1 MLDAIAC
8 QFSLK
13 DDLVFVEIPVSLTD
27 ISDATIKEQLEQAG
41 YGRCLILLDQLSNLV
56 VEYKQIQQ
64 KIKQQL
70 QSEGYVLKY
79 KVAQRKP
86 AILNIMLSDDAMS
99 ATAEIIAAFGG
110 QPVSANDVVKAGQEA
125 GIVFG
130 FQKEQILQLVAHASR
145 ADAGSK
151 VRAVIAIGRHAEAG
165 KDSFFEPLISDMG
178 NRIRK
183 PVAQSEGKV
192 DLRDFGV
199 IASVKAGD
207 ILMRRMPP
215 TKGKSGMT
223 VTGKALQALDG
234 QEKPWGAGDGAEV
247 SADDSNVLLAV
258 RDGMPR
264 LLEAAVTVDEVF
276 VCSKV
281 DASTGHIIFKGAVV
295 INGDVAEAMKVVAG
309 GNVFIK
315 GVFEG
320 TLLESGGD
328 VSIGGAAIGHQINDD
343 HSAQLST
350 VIRAKGNIQCT
361 LAQYVQFECDGL
373 LNATK
378 QLLHCDVQASEVL
391 AGAPDK
397 INGKI
402 VGGSYYLGSSLKCG
416 ELGALSGSLLKIR
429 LNRLMDPIL
438 EKQSVLKTTLLE
450 LKGEMEEIKTHVE
463 QMKQMERSP
472 AVLEQLTAMVKDY
485 EEQRRIAAAFIADI
499 KQLEENRRQ
508 LLLAVAV
515 EARQKLFTGVEC
527 QIGQELTRTRRE
539 YGPSRIRL
547 SDQGVVV
554 EAFL

>member
-1 MLDAIAC
+1 MLEAIAC

-41 YGRCLILLDQLSNLV
+41 YGRCLLLLDQLTNLV
-56 VEYKQIQQ
+56 TEYKQIQQ

-70 QSEGYVLKY
+70 QSEGYILKY

-86 AILNIMLSDDAMS
+86 AILNIMVSDDTMS
-99 ATAEIIAAFGG
+99 AVAEIIAAFGG
-110 QPVSANDVVKAGQEA
+110 QHVSANDVVKAGQEA
-125 GIVFG
+125 GIVYG

-145 ADAGSK
+145 AESGSK
-151 VRAVIAIGRHAEAG
+151 VRATIAVGREAESG
-165 KDSFFEPLISDMG
+165 KDSVFEPLISDMG

-199 IASVKAGD
+199 IASVKTGD
-207 ILMRRMPP
+207 VLMRRLPP
-215 TKGKSGMT
+215 TKGKPGMT

-234 QEKPWGAGDGAEV
+234 QEKSWGAGEGAEV
-247 SADDSNVLLAV
+247 SPQDPSLLLAS

-276 VCSKV
+276 VINKV

-295 INGDVAEAMKVVAG
+295 INGDVAESMKVVAG
-309 GNVFIK
+309 GNVFVK

-328 VSIGGAAIGHQINDD
+328 VSIGGAVIGHQINDETG
-343 HSAQLST
+343 SALST

-361 LAQYVQFECDGL
+361 LAQYTEFECEGL

-378 QLLHCDVQASEVL
+378 QLLHCDVQAAEVL
-391 AGAPDK
+391 AGMPDK

-402 VGGSYYLGSSLKCG
+402 VGGNYYLGSHLKCG
-416 ELGALSGSLLKIR
+416 ELGALSGSQLKIR

-438 EKQSVLKTTLLE
+438 EKQAVLKNTLLE
-450 LKGEMEEIKTHVE
+450 LKAEMEEIRQHVE

-472 AVLEQLTAMVKDY
+472 AVMEQLTAMVKDY

-547 SDQGVVV
+547 TDQGVVV
-554 EAFL
+554 EAFI